1 MPTAALE
8 PPMQISDHVV
18 RVAAKAVQRDAL
30 KYFIE
35 NLTDSDAETLARAA
49 LEDALAAMWR
59 PISELPQ
66 DGNSYL
72 VCDAR
77 IADGFQQVVFWDD
90 DDEAVNDWCLATS
103 DGPTFHKDAFT
114 HFMPLPPPPQEVT

>member
-1 MPTAALE
+1 MPTPALE

-35 NLTDSDAETLARAA
+35 NLTDSAAETLASAA
-49 LEDALAAMWR
+49 HEDALAVMWR
-59 PISELPQ
+59 PISELTL

-77 IADGFQQVVFWDD
+77 IAVVFQKVVFLDD
-90 DDEAVNDWCLATS
+90 DDEAVNDWCLA
-103 DGPTFHKDAFT
+103 
-114 HFMPLPPPPQEVT
+114 